1 MFIVNNRKKIHQKSH
16 RISRMT
22 NNFNLLNYLIN
33 DNFKHSISKIKN
45 MNINKLDIDIK
56 RIIQKKYSN

>member
-1 MFIVNNRKKIHQKSH
+1 MFILNNRKKIHQKSH

-22 NNFNLLNYLIN
+22 NNFNLLNSLIS
-33 DNFKHSISKIKN
+33 DNFKPSKSKMKN

-56 RIIQKKYSN
+56 RIIQKKYNN

>member
-22 NNFNLLNYLIN
+22 NNFN
-33 DNFKHSISKIKN
+33 FKHSISKIKN

-56 RIIQKKYSN
+56 RIFQKNIVIKVEKDNKIN